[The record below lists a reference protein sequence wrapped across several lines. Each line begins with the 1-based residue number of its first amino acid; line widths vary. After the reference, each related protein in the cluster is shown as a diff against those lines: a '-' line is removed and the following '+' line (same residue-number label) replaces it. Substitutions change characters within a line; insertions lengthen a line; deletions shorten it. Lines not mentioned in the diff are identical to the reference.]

1 MTAPGTTNRH
11 EEQGT
16 DMTTM
21 LMEQLQTGDVI
32 EIKSGD
38 DVITVLVLL
47 ATDDALVLDPCD
59 GATPFVLN
67 TEELVEYRKF
77 DAEALFG

>member
-1 MTAPGTTNRH
+1 
-11 EEQGT
+11 
-16 DMTTM
+16 MTTM
-21 LMEQLQTGDVI
+21 LMEKLQTGDVI
-32 EIKSGD
+32 EMTSGD

-67 TEELVEYRKF
+67 VEELVEYRKF

>member
-1 MTAPGTTNRH
+1 MTS
-11 EEQGT
+11 
-16 DMTTM
+16 M
-21 LMEQLQTGDVI
+21 LMEELQTGDVI

-59 GATPFVLN
+59 GTTPFVLN

-77 DAEALFG
+77 DAEAMFADA

>member
-1 MTAPGTTNRH
+1 
-11 EEQGT
+11 
-16 DMTTM
+16 MTTM
-21 LMEQLQTGDVI
+21 LMEKLETGDVI
-32 EIKSGD
+32 EMTSGG